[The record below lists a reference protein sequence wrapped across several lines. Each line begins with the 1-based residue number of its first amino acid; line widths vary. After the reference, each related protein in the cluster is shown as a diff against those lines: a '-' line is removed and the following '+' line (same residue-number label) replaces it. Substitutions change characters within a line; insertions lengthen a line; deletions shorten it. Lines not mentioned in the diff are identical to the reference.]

1 MMREL
6 LSAFFAPSTGE
17 NAAGLFGIGHAFWL
31 FATLFA
37 VFAALV
43 FSRHVTVRRVK
54 RITLFATL
62 LLYGLE
68 LGKMIFSIACLKSEN
83 PNDLLPL
90 YYCSLI
96 LYLGPFA
103 ARGARVGKVFVC
115 VGALIGG
122 VVFLLFPTTS
132 LLRYPTLHFISF
144 HSFLWHGTMVYLALL
159 WWWRGGYRPQRGDLL
174 RSALPV
180 CVLCAVALIFNT
192 VYNSF
197 QTTPVANLAFL
208 SKDFPGTPLSLL
220 YRLCGRAFTPVMW
233 LAQAF
238 LPYLVMLS
246 GVLLV
251 RRFQQPKSR

>member
-1 MMREL
+1 MREH
-6 LSAFFAPSTGE
+6 LSAFFAPSVGE
-17 NAAGLFGIGHAFWL
+17 NAAGLFSFGHAMWL
-31 FATLFA
+31 FFTLFTIFA
-37 VFAALV
+37 VLLA
-43 FSRHVTVRRVK
+43 SRHLSPRGIRRV
-54 RITLFATL
+54 TLYATV
-62 LLYGLE
+62 LLYAME
-68 LGKMIFSIACLKSEN
+68 LAKMIFSVACLQTEN

-103 ARGARVGKVFVC
+103 VRGARVGKVFLC
-115 VGALIGG
+115 VGALVGG
-122 VVFLLFPTTS
+122 ATFLLFPTTS
-132 LLRYPTLHFISF
+132 LLRYPAFHFIAF

-159 WWWRGGYRPQRGDLL
+159 WWWRGGYRPRGGDAVL
-174 RSALPV
+174 SALPPF
-180 CVLCAVALIFNT
+180 LMCAVALVFNT

-197 QTTPVANLAFL
+197 QSPVANLAFL

-238 LPYLVMLS
+238 LPYLVILL
-246 GVLLV
+246 GVRLV

>member
-1 MMREL
+1 MREH
-6 LSAFFAPSTGE
+6 LSAFFAPSVGE
-17 NAAGLFGIGHAFWL
+17 KSAGLFSLGHALWL
-31 FATLFA
+31 FLTLFA
-37 VFAALV
+37 VFTALF
-43 FSRHVTVRRVK
+43 FSRRMTVRQVK
-54 RITLFATL
+54 RATLFATL
-62 LLYGLE
+62 LLYALE
-68 LGKMIFSIACLKSEN
+68 LGKMIFSVACLKTEN

-90 YYCSLI
+90 YYCSLV

-103 ARGARVGKVFVC
+103 ARGARVGRVFVA

-122 VVFLLFPTTS
+122 VTFLLFPTTS
-132 LLRYPTLHFISF
+132 LLRYPTFHFISF

-159 WWWRGGYRPQRGDLL
+159 WWWRGRYRPQRGDVRL
-174 RSALPV
+174 SALPV
-180 CVLCAVALIFNT
+180 SVLCAVALIFNT

-238 LPYLVMLS
+238 LPYLLMLS

-251 RRFQQPKSR
+251 RHFQQPKSR